1 MRHRNTTKTLGRKKA
16 PREAMLRNL
25 ATSIIL
31 FEKVKTTKAKAKAVR
46 TLVEKAITA
55 GKKKDAVLARRTIGK
70 TLYGDSVGKKVVE
83 ELALRYKNREGGYLR
98 ITNIGPRKGDGA
110 EIVQIELV

>member
-1 MRHRNTTKTLGRKKA
+1 MRHRNTGKILDRKKG
-16 PREAMLRNL
+16 PRAALLRNL

-46 TLVEKAITA
+46 PLVERLITK
-55 GKKKDAVLARRTIGK
+55 GRPGTVTARRMLVAS
-70 TLYGDSVGKKVVE
+70 LYGENAAKKIIEV
-83 ELALRYKNREGGYLR
+83 LSPRYKDRKGGYTR
-98 ITNIGPRKGDGA
+98 ITNLKRREGDGA